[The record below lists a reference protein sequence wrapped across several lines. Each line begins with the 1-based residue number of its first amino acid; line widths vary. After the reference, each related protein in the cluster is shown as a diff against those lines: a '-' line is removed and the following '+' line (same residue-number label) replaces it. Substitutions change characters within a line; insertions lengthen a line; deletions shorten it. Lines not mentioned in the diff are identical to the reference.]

1 TDPSRNRS
9 ESLSTAVSSRNVELV
24 NILLS
29 TAIDPWSDHSLS
41 TAAQLGDEEIVSI
54 LMSREGWHDRGIN
67 WVEKAIN
74 AAHVGGFD
82 GITTMLKTAI
92 EVHVAHMLSSGDR
105 SFAQN
110 PEIYKSFSRSL
121 LIVDDSVE
129 YEAFLR
135 AVHKD
140 TILGDEVFSKML
152 VDAASLGST
161 KVMQLLLSSDP
172 VRYAV
177 PDASALEAAVRF
189 QRPES
194 IVVLLGVKDSPSK
207 LDPRRVIQ
215 PHVIIGLFKPERLD
229 FLDAVL
235 VALGFRID
243 LAGLQPDL
251 KMLVNRA
258 KKEASLREKVETLLY
273 RLAEN
278 GVQAD
283 RSVLLPL
290 AAELGDLPLV
300 LHIIEKSPQL
310 KDTTLG
316 ESDISLSP
324 IALALVISAA
334 SGAED
339 VLQVLLLFIREPPPG
354 PATAQQEDTRR
365 VSISRAEGTA
375 LVVAAKSGNLSV
387 VQTLTTLDPLDSSDR
402 ARQLRALWT
411 KKARKATVEASH
423 PDVASYLADVAS
435 HLRGNV

>member
-1 TDPSRNRS
+1 
-9 ESLSTAVSSRNVELV
+9 
-24 NILLS
+24 
-29 TAIDPWSDHSLS
+29 
-41 TAAQLGDEEIVSI
+41 
-54 LMSREGWHDRGIN
+54 M
-67 WVEKAIN
+67 
-74 AAHVGGFD
+74 
-82 GITTMLKTAI
+82 
-92 EVHVAHMLSSGDR
+92 
-105 SFAQN
+105 
-110 PEIYKSFSRSL
+110 
-121 LIVDDSVE
+121 DDSVE

-135 AVHKD
+135 AVYTD
-140 TILGDEVFSKML
+140 TIPGDEVFSKML

-161 KVMQLLLSSDP
+161 KVMQLLLSNDP

-177 PDASALEAAVRF
+177 PDASALEAAVKF

-207 LDPRRVIQ
+207 LEPRRVIK
-215 PHVIIGLFKPERLD
+215 PHVIGGLFNPARLD

-235 VALGFRID
+235 VALGFHID
-243 LAGLQPDL
+243 LDGLQPYL
-251 KMLVNRA
+251 NTLVHRA
-258 KKEASLREKVETLLY
+258 KKEASLRERIENLLF

-290 AAELGDLPLV
+290 AAELGNLPLV

-316 ESDISLSP
+316 ESDTSLSP

-354 PATAQQEDTRR
+354 QEDTRL

-375 LVVAAKSGNLSV
+375 LVVAAKSGNLGV
-387 VQTLTTLDPLDSSDR
+387 VQTLTTLDPLDSSDS
-402 ARQLRALWT
+402 ARQQRAHWT
-411 KKARKATVEASH
+411 KQARKAAAEASH